1 MNKFYEKI
9 DKDGFIYRDDPTHK
23 YAEEEMIRSHD
34 LSLKISLKRPTDP
47 DYKELLE
54 GLLQDKVS
62 DSVAIVSP
70 FYCDFGSRLKLGKN
84 ITINKG
90 ATIFSAGIVEIED
103 DVLIG
108 PDVKIISVN
117 HDLIDRHNKIY
128 FKKVTIKKNAWI
140 CAGAIICP
148 GVTIG
153 ENSVVAAGAVVTK
166 DVESN
171 SVVGGNPAKF
181 IKNIVFKN

>member
-1 MNKFYEKI
+1 MNEFLEKI
-9 DKDGFIYRDDPTHK
+9 DKDGFIYKSDPTHI
-23 YAEEEMIRSHD
+23 YAEKEMIRSHD
-34 LSLKISLKRPTDP
+34 LSLKISSLRPTDSN
-47 DYKELLE
+47 YKELLE
-54 GLLQDKVS
+54 ELLQDKIDS
-62 DSVAIVSP
+62 SVAIVSP

-90 ATIFSAGIVEIED
+90 ATIFSAGLVEIED

-117 HDLIDRHNKIY
+117 HDLSDRHNKII
-128 FKKVTIKKNAWI
+128 FKKVIIKKNAWI

-153 ENSVVAAGAVVTK
+153 ENSVVGAGAVVTK
-166 DVESN
+166 DVLSN
-171 SVVGGNPAKF
+171 TVVAGNPAKF
-181 IKNIVFKN
+181 VKNVEE